1 MIKLRHL
8 SLKVVTLTTF
18 AISIVSCSN
27 DISVDNTGIENAQK
41 VLGITIPSDQDWNMV
56 GTVTP
61 NITVYADYGETYT
74 VKVYENNPF
83 AANQGTVLAKGT
95 VSNGGSFTTPFEY
108 PLADS
113 ILYAAYVDSKG
124 YTYVQPVSVVNKTI
138 TATFG
143 SASIASSKTQTT
155 TRATSNDI
163 PTMDVPKVD
172 SYLDGATEITDDNAS
187 DNNLDAEKLKIT
199 GNCTKNIAILGWK
212 ATSLYISGTWTLPA
226 DQAWGGQA
234 TIIVAN
240 GGKINIPAGRTL
252 NSPSSG
258 KLIVMPGGTI
268 SGEGNLTFS
277 TSIATSYNGGDIST
291 NTFATTAGDFYN
303 YGTLTTNTF
312 NGGGSTI
319 INHKKITVEDN
330 FTAYSASILNACWFE
345 CKNAMTAQTIVVGNN
360 AYLHAGSLSM
370 ASQGTITLGNDAILD
385 ETRDFTPNGTT
396 INGPTSG
403 DYAFLQLGNF
413 EPTWY
418 AVNSITGNIYVSLD
432 DPANE
437 NWLTGNVP
445 YNTNAI
451 FKGNATL
458 INKGQAKVNFDAS
471 ECTVGYNP
479 AKPTPVEDDHKTYTY
494 AFEDNPTG
502 DYDLND
508 VVLQVKVDT
517 IDNSKLDVALVA
529 VGASYKIHA
538 FLGDTPLF
546 GGKEVHDVFNITDG
560 SKVNT
565 YSYNTTPITTV
576 INKPANFTFEGADF
590 YITTEKGDKI
600 ALATAGQDPH
610 AICVPGEWDYPKET
624 ICVKDAYKDFIEFA
638 KHSDHKTL
646 PGWYK
651 NPVSG
656 KVIELM
662 TKNSVKK

>member
-27 DISVDNTGIENAQK
+27 DISVDNAGIENAQK

-61 NITVYADYGETYT
+61 NITVYGDYGETYT

-83 AANQGTVLAKGT
+83 ATNQGTILAKGT
-95 VSNGGSFTTPFEY
+95 VNNGNSFTTPFEY

-113 ILYAAYVDSKG
+113 TLYAAYVDSKG

-143 SASIASSKTQTT
+143 SASNASSKTQTT

-172 SYLDGATEITDDNAS
+172 SYLNGATEITDDNAT
-187 DNNLDAEKLKIT
+187 DNTLNAEKLKIT
-199 GNCTKNIAILGWK
+199 GNCTKNIAILSSK

-226 DQAWGGQA
+226 YQAWGVQA
-234 TIIVAN
+234 TIIVAS
-240 GGKINIPAGRTL
+240 GGKINIPAGCTL

-268 SGEGNLTFS
+268 SGEGNLTFLNS
-277 TSIATSYNGGDIST
+277 TATSYNGGDIST
-291 NTFATTAGDFYN
+291 KTFVTNTGDFYN

-319 INHKKITVEDN
+319 VNHKKITIEDS
-330 FTAYSASILNACWFE
+330 FTAYNATIKNACWVE
-345 CKNAMTAQTIVVGNN
+345 CKNTMKVQNIVVGNN
-360 AYLHAGSLSM
+360 AYLHAGSL
-370 ASQGTITLGNDAILD
+370 AQQGMITLGNDAILD
-385 ETRDFTPNGTT
+385 VTGDFSPNGTT
-396 INGPTSG
+396 ITGPKSG
-403 DYAFLQLGNF
+403 DYAFFQLGKL
-413 EPTWY
+413 
-418 AVNSITGNIYVSLD
+418 AVGWDAISNISNNVYVSLD
-432 DPANE
+432 D
-437 NWLTGNVP
+437 LTNKEWVTSHFSNG
-445 YNTNAI
+445 ASI
-451 FKGNATL
+451 
-458 INKGQAKVNFDAS
+458 IHKGQAKVNFDAS

-479 AKPTPVEDDHKTYTY
+479 SKPTPVEDDHKTYTY

-508 VVLQVKVDT
+508 VVFQVKVDS
-517 IDNSKLDVALVA
+517 IDNTKLDVTLVA

-538 FLGDTPLF
+538 FLGETPLF
-546 GGKEVHDVFNITDG
+546 GGKEVHAVFNLTDN

-565 YSYNTTPITTV
+565 YSYNTAPVTT
-576 INKPANFTFEGADF
+576 IIDKPAGFTFENADF
-590 YITTEKGDKI
+590 NITTDHGETI
-600 ALATAGQDPH
+600 ALATVGEDPH
-610 AICVPGEWDYPKET
+610 AICVPGEWNYPKET

-656 KVIELM
+656 KVIDIM
-662 TKNSVKK
+662 NKNSVKN

>member
-8 SLKVVTLTTF
+8 SLKVAALTTF

-27 DISVDNTGIENAQK
+27 DISVDNAGIENAQK

-61 NITVYADYGETYT
+61 DIRVYSDYGEACTI
-74 VKVYENNPF
+74 KVYENNPF

-124 YTYVQPVSVVNKTI
+124 YTYVQPIRVVNKTI

-143 SASIASSKTQTT
+143 SASIASSKTQTA
-155 TRATSNDI
+155 TRAAADEI
-163 PTMDVPKVD
+163 PIMDVPKVD
-172 SYLDGATEITDDNAS
+172 SYLDEATEITDDNAT
-187 DNNLDAEKLKIT
+187 DNNLNAEKLKIT
-199 GNCTKNIAILGWK
+199 GNCTKNIPILNWK
-212 ATSLYISGTWTLPA
+212 AKSLYISGTWTLPA
-226 DQAWGGQA
+226 DQQWGAQT
-234 TIIVAN
+234 TIIVAS
-240 GGKINIPAGRTL
+240 GGKIDLAGHTL
-252 NSPSSG
+252 SNNGNSP
-258 KLIVMPGGTI
+258 LIVMPGGII
-268 SGEGNLTFS
+268 SGNGNLIFS
-277 TSIATSYNGGDIST
+277 TTMTNSTYNGGDINV
-291 NTFATTAGDFYN
+291 NTFTANNGELYN
-303 YGTLTTNTF
+303 YGNLTTNTF
-312 NGGGSTI
+312 NGGASTI
-319 INHKKITVEDN
+319 VNHKKITIEDS
-330 FTAYSASILNACWFE
+330 FSSYSASILNACWVE
-345 CKNAMTAQTIVVGNN
+345 CENAMAAQNIVVGNN
-360 AYLHAGSLSM
+360 AYLHAGSL
-370 ASQGTITLGNDAILD
+370 ANQGTIALGNDAIID
-385 ETRDFTPNGTT
+385 VTGNFIPNGTT
-396 INGPTSG
+396 ITGPDYG
-403 DYAFLQLGNF
+403 DFAFLQLGNF
-413 EPTWY
+413 GPSWY

-437 NWLTGNVP
+437 NYLTGNVP
-445 YNTNAI
+445 YNTKNI
-451 FKGNATL
+451 FNGNATL

-546 GGKEVHDVFNITDG
+546 GGKEVHDVFNITDD

-565 YSYNTTPITTV
+565 YSYNTTPVTT
-576 INKPANFTFEGADF
+576 IIDKPAGFTFEGADF

-610 AICVPGEWDYPKET
+610 AICVPGIWEYPKET
-624 ICVKDAYKDFIEFA
+624 ICVKDAYADFIKFA
-638 KHSDHKTL
+638 GDGTHKTL

-656 KVIELM
+656 KVIDII
-662 TKNSVKK
+662 TKNSAKK